1 MHSPFRTKGP
11 KSHQLYH
18 NVFTQSK
25 SYSDPVSAL
34 SKLITFAA
42 VLNLFRL
49 YIDIDAFLL
58 CATLSSSQHGE
69 NDVPATGANATS
81 AGMADPGR
89 VVNPPTTQVC
99 DTQ

>member
-1 MHSPFRTKGP
+1 MHSPFRTKAL
-11 KSHQLYH
+11 KYHQLYH
-18 NVFTQSK
+18 DVFTQSK

-49 YIDIDAFLL
+49 YIGAFLL